1 MLPQSLRASTIS
13 KKGQTTVPSEI
24 REKLNLKE
32 GDLLLFE
39 LLNNGEVRLS
49 KSPSYKDLDYL
60 KSVEKML
67 ASEWMGDDD
76 DDL

>member
-1 MLPQSLRASTIS
+1 MLPQSLKASTTS
-13 KKGQTTVPSEI
+13 KKGQTTVSSEI

-39 LLNNGEVRLS
+39 LLDNGEVRLS